1 MEHLILRYFFG
12 SDEKCSPFLS
22 NNILNLIFVRHG
34 YRNENFIDPGLSEN
48 GIKRTKNLSEKLIHK
63 IKELWKDEPYVI
75 GSSNMIRT
83 QETAFYML
91 AEKTEKPIN
100 IFPHIGEKG
109 IGIDNIGYGKEKQ
122 REIISTQNLKII
134 EFLDKGVDERGR
146 QNILNKSCWNTFIE
160 WAVKNLDLFECG
172 SDGVYRAIIFTHS
185 DFLRSVF
192 KLPEDQRGDFN
203 SVYNTM
209 FEISDYNKFLD
220 FNYYEL

>member
-1 MEHLILRYFFG
+1 MEHLILRLMFG

-22 NNILNLIFVRHG
+22 NNIFNFIFIRHG
-34 YRNENFIDPGLSEN
+34 YRNEYFIDPGLSTN
-48 GIKRTKNLSEKLIHK
+48 GIKRSTNLSDKLIKK

-91 AEKTEKPIN
+91 AEKIGKPIN
-100 IFPHIGEKG
+100 IFPHVGEKG
-109 IGIDNIGYGKEKQ
+109 IGIDNIGFTKEKQ
-122 REIISTQNLKII
+122 REIISQNNLKII
-134 EFLDKGVDERGR
+134 EFLDKGVDERDR

-160 WAVKNLDLFECG
+160 WSVKNLDLFECG
-172 SDGVYRAIIFTHS
+172 SDGVYRAVIFTHS

-192 KLPEDQRGDFN
+192 KLPKDQRGDYN